1 MTGVLYPLQNV
12 ICAPFGTSFYWSLL
26 YPVSCTSCFA
36 VFPLSGQDLRFLS
49 FVRLESW
56 ELRCR
61 GFELWE
67 SKNKLTWQVSCT
79 PYRMWSVLL
88 LEPHFIDLCLTQC
101 PVPPVLLFSSLQDS
115 CPVPWFCSFQMLLPA
130 RLPSPFPPPFPPLSP
145 LPDLALR
152 GFERFWVGFE
162 RFWDGFEEFS
172 ASDLVFRGFEV
183 VYIGFEVVYIG
194 FEAVCLK
201 NAK

>member
-1 MTGVLYPLQNV
+1 MPPTPKALGFEILRFEVWEFRIQDL
-12 ICAPFGTSFYWSLL
+12 
-26 YPVSCTSCFA
+26 SCKI
-36 VFPLSGQDLRFLS
+36 QDLRFLS

-79 PYRMWSVLL
+79 PSRMWSVLL

-162 RFWDGFEEFS
+162 RFWDGFEAFS
-172 ASDLVFRGFEV
+172 ASELVLRAFEV
-183 VYIGFEVVYIG
+183 F
-194 FEAVCLK
+194 
-201 NAK
+201 

>member
-1 MTGVLYPLQNV
+1 MIFP
-12 ICAPFGTSFYWSLL
+12 SLRL
-26 YPVSCTSCFA
+26 MPPTPKALGFEILRFEVWEFRIKDLRCKI
-36 VFPLSGQDLRFLS
+36 QDLRFLS

-61 GFELWE
+61 SFELWE
-67 SKNKLTWQVSCT
+67 SKIKLTWQVSCT

-130 RLPSPFPPPFPPLSP
+130 RLPSPFPPLSP
-145 LPDLALR
+145 LSLSPAR
-152 GFERFWVGFE
+152 SGFERFWEVLS
-162 RFWDGFEEFS
+162 RFWEVLRWFWGVFSFRTRFKGFWGVLDRFWGGL
-172 ASDLVFRGFEV
+172 DRFWGLV
-183 VYIGFEVVYIG
+183 
-194 FEAVCLK
+194 LK

>member
-1 MTGVLYPLQNV
+1 MTWINLFIFP
-12 ICAPFGTSFYWSLL
+12 SLRL
-26 YPVSCTSCFA
+26 MPPTPKALGFEILRFEVWEFRIQDLRCKI
-36 VFPLSGQDLRFLS
+36 QDLRFLS

-88 LEPHFIDLCLTQC
+88 LEPRFIDLCLTQC

-152 GFERFWVGFE
+152 GFR
-162 RFWDGFEEFS
+162 
-172 ASDLVFRGFEV
+172 
-183 VYIGFEVVYIG
+183 
-194 FEAVCLK
+194 
-201 NAK
+201 